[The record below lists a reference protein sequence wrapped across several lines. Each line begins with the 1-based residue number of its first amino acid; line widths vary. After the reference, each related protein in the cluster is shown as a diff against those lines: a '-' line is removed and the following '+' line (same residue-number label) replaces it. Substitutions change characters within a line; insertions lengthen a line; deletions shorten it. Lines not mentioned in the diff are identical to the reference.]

1 MTKLVL
7 ERIRPANV
15 LVLESN
21 HDVKMLQD
29 CARRP
34 WSLKQ
39 RILGRHGHLSN
50 EGAAEAAAQIMS
62 AGLRHLYLAHLSRE
76 CNKPELAH
84 YVMNERL
91 HQIGAK
97 HVQLQIAAQDVP
109 CATLNL

>member
-1 MTKLVL
+1 
-7 ERIRPANV
+7 
-15 LVLESN
+15 
-21 HDVKMLQD
+21 
-29 CARRP
+29 
-34 WSLKQ
+34 
-39 RILGRHGHLSN
+39 
-50 EGAAEAAAQIMS
+50 MS